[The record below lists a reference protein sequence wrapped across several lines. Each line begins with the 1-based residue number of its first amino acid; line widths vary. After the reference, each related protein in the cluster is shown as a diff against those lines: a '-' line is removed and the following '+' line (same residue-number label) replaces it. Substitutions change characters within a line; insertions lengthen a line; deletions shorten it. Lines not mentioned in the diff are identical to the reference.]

1 VASRTHRSTSRRARA
16 EEGDPLPKP
25 PIDQEFAFDPLDPSQ
40 TKDPE
45 RMARIRRARGA
56 CRPAEGIVFTAR
68 YAETAE
74 TFRDARRFSSVG
86 DMRAPGVVVPEE
98 ESFLGELDAP
108 LHPKIRRVLLK
119 GFTRRSA
126 ADAEPWTRAN
136 VRRRLEGIAAK
147 GGGDL
152 MQELAI
158 PLPGSVSAHE
168 LGIPDTLHDRVM
180 QWCDE
185 LLHSSWP
192 ATGRTERGEG
202 IAGAFP
208 EFAAVLDAQIRERE
222 QAGPEAVRDL
232 LGIMVHA
239 GDEEGWRIAP
249 QHVRTLMVNI
259 LAGSLS
265 ASYMLGNLLYR
276 LVSDPGFEQALRADA
291 AKIPAAVDES
301 LRLEAP
307 VAFLMRTARE
317 DARIGGCPVHR
328 GEHVMLGIASAN
340 RDERVHERP
349 DEFRLDRENPEEHLA
364 FGLGPHICLGN
375 HLTRMIGRVV
385 LSETLERFAPRKL
398 RLAPGY
404 RWECVAHLQEYG
416 PETLDVVVGG

>member
-1 VASRTHRSTSRRARA
+1 V
-16 EEGDPLPKP
+16 PKP
-25 PIDQEFAFDPLDPSQ
+25 PVDREFAFDPLDPSQ
-40 TKDPE
+40 TKDAE
-45 RMARIRRARGA
+45 RIAQIRRARAA
-56 CRPAEGIVFTAR
+56 CRPAEGIIFTAR
-68 YAETAE
+68 YAETAS

-119 GFTRRSA
+119 GFTRRA
-126 ADAEPWTRAN
+126 AAGAEAWTRAN
-136 VRRRLEGIAAK
+136 VRRRLEVLAGT

-152 MQELAI
+152 MQQLAI

-168 LGIPDTLHDRVM
+168 LGIPDALHDPVM
-180 QWCDE
+180 RWCDE
-185 LLHSSWP
+185 LLHSTWP
-192 ATGRTERGEG
+192 PTGRTERGEG

-208 EFAAVLDAQIRERE
+208 EFAALLDAQIRERE
-222 QAGPEAVRDL
+222 VAGPDAVCDL
-232 LGIMVHA
+232 LGLMVHA
-239 GDEEGWRIAP
+239 SDDDGWRIAP
-249 QHVRTLMVNI
+249 AHVRTLMVNI

-276 LVSDPGFEQALRADA
+276 LVSDASFEAALRADRGR
-291 AKIPAAVDES
+291 IPFAVDES

-317 DARIGGCPVHR
+317 DAEIGGCPVHR

-340 RDERVHERP
+340 RDERVFPHP
-349 DEFRLDRENPEEHLA
+349 DEFRLDRDNPEEHLA
-364 FGLGPHICLGN
+364 FGLGPHVCLGN

-385 LSETLERFAPRKL
+385 LEETLDRFAPGQL

-404 RWECVAHLQEYG
+404 RWVCVAHLQEYG
-416 PETLDVVVGG
+416 PERLDVVVGG

>member
-1 VASRTHRSTSRRARA
+1 V
-16 EEGDPLPKP
+16 PKP
-25 PIDQEFAFDPLDPSQ
+25 PIDAEFAFNPLDTSA
-40 TKDPE
+40 TKDAE
-45 RMARIRRARGA
+45 RMARIRRARAA

-68 YAETAE
+68 HAETAA
-74 TFRDARRFSSVG
+74 TFRDSRRFSSAG
-86 DMRAPGVVVPEE
+86 DMRAPGVVVPEA

-119 GFTRRSA
+119 GFTRRA
-126 ADAEPWTRAN
+126 AAESEPWTRAN
-136 VRRRLEGIAAK
+136 VRRRLEALAEK

-152 MQELAI
+152 MQALAI

-168 LGIPDTLHDRVM
+168 LGVPDALHDRVM

-185 LLHSSWP
+185 LLHSTWP

-208 EFAAVLDAQIRERE
+208 EFGAVLDALIRERQE
-222 QAGPEAVRDL
+222 AGPGAVRDL

-239 GDEEGWRIAP
+239 SDDEGWRIEP
-249 QHVRTLMVNI
+249 RHVRTLMVNI

-276 LVSDPGFEQALRADA
+276 LVADAGFEAALRADRT
-291 AKIPAAVDES
+291 KIPAAVDES

-307 VAFLMRTARE
+307 VTFLMRTARE
-317 DARIGGCPVHR
+317 DAEIGGCPVHR

-340 RDERVHERP
+340 RDERVFERP

-364 FGLGPHICLGN
+364 FGLGPHICIGN
-375 HLTRMIGRVV
+375 HLTRMIGKVV
-385 LSETLERFAPRKL
+385 LEETLDRFAPRQL

-404 RWECVAHLQEYG
+404 RWHCVAHLQEYG
-416 PETLDVVVGG
+416 PETLDVLVA

>member
-1 VASRTHRSTSRRARA
+1 MA
-16 EEGDPLPKP
+16 KP
-25 PIDQEFAFDPLDPSQ
+25 PIDEDLSFDPLDPAQ
-40 TKDPE
+40 TKDAE
-45 RMARIRRARGA
+45 RIGRIRRARAA

-68 YAETAE
+68 FAETAS

-119 GFTRRSA
+119 GFTRRA
-126 ADAEPWTRAN
+126 AAEAEPWTRAN
-136 VRRRLEGIAAK
+136 VRRRLSALAAK

-152 MQELAI
+152 MQALAI
-158 PLPGSVSAHE
+158 PIPGSVSAHE
-168 LGIPDTLHDRVM
+168 LGIPDALHDRVM
-180 QWCDE
+180 SYCDE

-208 EFAAVLDAQIRERE
+208 ELAALLDAQIRERQE
-222 QAGPEAVRDL
+222 AGPEGVRDL

-239 GDEEGWRIAP
+239 SDEGGWRIAP

-276 LVSDPGFEQALRADA
+276 LLTDAAFDAALRADPA
-291 AKIPAAVDES
+291 AIPRAVDES

-307 VAFLMRTARE
+307 VTFLMRTARE
-317 DARIGGCPVHR
+317 DAEIGGCPVHR

-340 RDERVHERP
+340 RDEAAYERAA
-349 DEFRLDRENPEEHLA
+349 EFRLDRESPEEHLA

-375 HLTRMIGRVV
+375 HLTRMVGRVV
-385 LSETLERFAPRKL
+385 LEEVQARCAPGEL

-404 RWECVAHLQEYG
+404 RWTCVAHLQEYG
-416 PETLDVVVGG
+416 PETLDVVIARR

>member
-1 VASRTHRSTSRRARA
+1 MT
-16 EEGDPLPKP
+16 KP
-25 PIDQEFAFDPLDPSQ
+25 PVDPDFAFDPLDTSR

-45 RMARIRRARGA
+45 LWARIRRERGV
-56 CRPAEGIVFTAR
+56 CRPAAGIVFTAR
-68 YAETAE
+68 HAETAAS
-74 TFRDARRFSSVG
+74 FRDARRFSSAG
-86 DMRAPGVVVPEE
+86 DMRAPGVVVAEE

-119 GFTRRSA
+119 GFTRRAA

-136 VRRRLEGIAAK
+136 VRRRLEAVAAK
-147 GGGDL
+147 GGDDL
-152 MQELAI
+152 MQALAI
-158 PLPGSVSAHE
+158 PLPGSVAAHE
-168 LGIPDTLHDRVM
+168 LGIPGELHDRVM
-180 QWCDE
+180 HWCDE
-185 LLHSSWP
+185 LLHSTWP

-208 EFAAVLDAQIRERE
+208 EFASVLDAQIRLRE
-222 QAGPEAVRDL
+222 QAGPEAICDL

-239 GDEEGWRIAP
+239 SDDAGWRIAP

-276 LVSDPGFEQALRADA
+276 LVNDAGFEAALRADRA
-291 AKIPAAVDES
+291 RIPAAVDES

-307 VAFLMRTARE
+307 VTFLLRTARE
-317 DARIGGCPVHR
+317 DAEIGGCPVHR

-340 RDERVHERP
+340 RDERVFEDA
-349 DEFRLDRENPEEHLA
+349 DEFQLDRKNPEEHLA

-375 HLTRMIGRVV
+375 HLTRMIGKVV
-385 LSETLERFAPRKL
+385 LEETLGRFAPRQL

-416 PETLDVVVGG
+416 PETLDVVVD

>member
-1 VASRTHRSTSRRARA
+1 MT
-16 EEGDPLPKP
+16 KP
-25 PIDQEFAFDPLDPSQ
+25 PIDREFAFDPLDPSQ
-40 TKDPE
+40 TKDVE
-45 RMARIRRARGA
+45 RIARIRRARAA

-68 YAETAE
+68 FAETAS

-119 GFTRRSA
+119 GFTRRA
-126 ADAEPWTRAN
+126 AAKAEAWTRAN
-136 VRRRLEGIAAK
+136 VRRRLEALAEK

-152 MQELAI
+152 MQGLAI
-158 PLPGSVSAHE
+158 PLPGSVSAYE
-168 LGIPDTLHDRVM
+168 LGIPEALHERVM
-180 QWCDE
+180 RWCDE

-192 ATGRTERGEG
+192 ATGRTERGVG
-202 IAGAFP
+202 IEGAFP
-208 EFAAVLDAQIRERE
+208 EFAALLDAQIRERQE
-222 QAGPEAVRDL
+222 AGPDAVSDL

-239 GDEEGWRIAP
+239 TDDEGWRIAP

-276 LVSDPGFEQALRADA
+276 LVSDADFDAALRADRA
-291 AKIPAAVDES
+291 RIPFAVDES

-307 VAFLMRTARE
+307 VTFLLRTARE
-317 DARIGGCPVHR
+317 DAEIGGCPVHR

-340 RDERVHERP
+340 RDERVFERP
-349 DEFRLDRENPEEHLA
+349 EEFRLDRPNPEEHLA
-364 FGLGPHICLGN
+364 FGLGPHVCLGN
-375 HLTRMIGRVV
+375 HLTRMIGKVV
-385 LSETLERFAPRKL
+385 LEEMQDRFPPGAV
-398 RLAPGY
+398 RLAPGF

-416 PETLDVVVGG
+416 PETLDVVTSS

>member
-1 VASRTHRSTSRRARA
+1 MA
-16 EEGDPLPKP
+16 KP
-25 PIDQEFAFDPLDPSQ
+25 PIDSEFAFDPLDTSQ

-45 RMARIRRARGA
+45 RMARIRRERAA

-68 YAETAE
+68 YRETASS
-74 TFRDARRFSSVG
+74 FLDSRRFSSVG
-86 DMRAPGVVVPEE
+86 DMRAPGVVVSQE

-119 GFTRRSA
+119 GFTRRA
-126 ADAEPWTRAN
+126 AAEAEEWTRAN
-136 VRRRLEGIAAK
+136 VRRRLEAVASK

-152 MQELAI
+152 MQALAI

-168 LGIPDTLHDRVM
+168 LGIPDALHDRVM

-222 QAGPEAVRDL
+222 QAGPDAVRDL

-239 GDEEGWRIAP
+239 SDDDGWRIAP

-276 LVSDPGFEQALRADA
+276 LVSDAGFEAALRADR

-301 LRLEAP
+301 LRVEAP
-307 VAFLMRTARE
+307 VTFLMRTARE
-317 DARIGGCPVHR
+317 DAEIGGCPVHR

-340 RDERVHERP
+340 RDERVYENP
-349 DEFRLDRENPEEHLA
+349 DEFRLDREHPEEHLA

-375 HLTRMIGRVV
+375 HLTRMCGKVV
-385 LSETLERFAPRKL
+385 LEETLERFAPRQL
-398 RLAPGY
+398 RLVPGY

-416 PETLDVVVGG
+416 PETLEVIVG

>member
-1 VASRTHRSTSRRARA
+1 
-16 EEGDPLPKP
+16 
-25 PIDQEFAFDPLDPSQ
+25 
-40 TKDPE
+40 
-45 RMARIRRARGA
+45 MARIRRARGI

-68 YAETAE
+68 HAETAS

-86 DMRAPGVVVPEE
+86 DMRAPGVTVPEE

-108 LHPKIRRVLLK
+108 RHPKIRRVLLK

-126 ADAEPWTRAN
+126 RASEPWTRAN
-136 VRRRLEGIAAK
+136 VRRRLEGLAGR

-168 LGIPDTLHDRVM
+168 LGIPDALHDRVM

-208 EFAAVLDAQIRERE
+208 EFAEVLDAQIRERE
-222 QAGPEAVRDL
+222 RAGPEGVRDL

-239 GDEEGWRIAP
+239 SDDEGWRIAP

-276 LVSDPGFEQALRADA
+276 LVSDPGFDATLRAEP
-291 AKIPAAVDES
+291 AKIPAAVEES

-317 DARIGGCPVHR
+317 EAAIGGCPVQR

-340 RDERVHERP
+340 RDERVHERA
-349 DEFRLDRENPEEHLA
+349 DEFRLDRRNPEEHLA
-364 FGLGPHICLGN
+364 FGLGPHTCVGN
-375 HLTRMIGRVV
+375 HLTRMIGKVV
-385 LSETLERFAPRKL
+385 LEETLGRFAPQQL
-398 RLAPGY
+398 RVAKGY
-404 RWECVAHLQEYG
+404 RWVCVAHLQEYG